1 MIKLEPT
8 SPTNTPPHYT
18 SYNYNLNVTN
28 PVWTT
33 RNDNPPPPLWRT
45 TCVRSNAKTGI
56 KSIIIKRQPMSSPE
70 DRKPSSTSTNLS
82 SSGTQSGGDY
92 NNSAIR
98 VKLEESNI
106 LSQDDILYIGG
117 EKPWICRN
125 CNRNYKW
132 KNSLKCHLK
141 NECGLPPKYFCSR
154 MCGYKTNIHSNL
166 KRHLNSKFCKNRDL
180 IKAENTP

>member
-18 SYNYNLNVTN
+18 SFNYSLNISNRNVWATTN
-28 PVWTT
+28 A
-33 RNDNPPPPLWRT
+33 NNPPPPLWRPT
-45 TCVRSNAKTGI
+45 YVTSNPKTGI
-56 KSIIIKRQPMSSPE
+56 KSIIIKRQPITSPE
-70 DRKPSSTSTNLS
+70 ENKKPSSTT
-82 SSGTQSGGDY
+82 TTHQSGDY

-98 VKLEESNI
+98 LKKEEQLTSH
-106 LSQDDILYIGG
+106 DDILYIGG

-180 IKAENTP
+180 IKAEDTP